1 MDKLLQNQFIAFYNL
16 YGVAAQNINIKIT
29 TNQQCFELLDE
40 NKTIKLN
47 SSFGSGNARY
57 SNPTQMEIAII
68 LYEKFIYNLPDLFQ
82 KGKERCDAILY
93 TEQNKYFLLAEL
105 KCTKQKQLSKAKRKA
120 VAQLT
125 DSLELLLTV
134 KEIETFIH
142 QFYIKQCCFFYKP
155 SIAPQPIKVVE
166 AFNRLKNLP
175 PIGGLQIS
183 NQKIES
189 YGFELYQYTS
199 QQVYTFADTD
209 KLEGIK

>member
-16 YGVAAQNINIKIT
+16 YRTAAQNIKET
-29 TNQQCFELLDE
+29 TILQYFELLDE
-40 NKTIKLN
+40 NKTIKVT

-57 SNPTQMEIAII
+57 SNPAQMEIAII
-68 LYEKFIYNLPDLFQ
+68 LYEKFIDNLPDLFQ
-82 KGKERCDAILY
+82 KGKERCDVILY

-105 KCTKQKQLSKAKRKA
+105 KCTKQKQHSKAKRKA
-120 VAQLT
+120 ITQLT

-134 KEIETFIH
+134 KEIKAFIH

-155 SIAPQPIKVVE
+155 STAPQPIKAVD

-175 PIGGLQIS
+175 SIGGLQIS

-189 YGFELYQYTS
+189 YGFELYQYTNK
-199 QQVYTFADTD
+199 QAYAFC
-209 KLEGIK
+209 